1 MRGVHYV
8 RDETGKDST
17 GVIAQELQKIAPELV
32 LTAEDENGYV
42 KCKLRQYYWLLIEA
56 VKELSARVKELEGEV
71 KMALPS
77 SGTITLAQI
86 AAEFGGSA
94 PHSLSEYYRGGAY
107 TTSNNTNVPTSGA
120 ISLSNFHGAQNQVF
134 YAATGG
140 TVTTS
145 GNYKYHTFTG
155 SGTFAIQTAANSAG
169 GGIDYVVVAG
179 GGGSSVDNSSGAG
192 AGGYQALASQSKSV
206 ASYSVVIG
214 AGAPAATSYYSN
226 NGNASSAFG
235 TSSTGGGRRLVHGEL
250 ERGHGE
256 NGGSGGGTCSSSN
269 YWWRQVYC
277 RAR

>member
-1 MRGVHYV
+1 
-8 RDETGKDST
+8 
-17 GVIAQELQKIAPELV
+17 
-32 LTAEDENGYV
+32 
-42 KCKLRQYYWLLIEA
+42 
-56 VKELSARVKELEGEV
+56 
-71 KMALPS
+71 MALPS

-235 TSSTGGGRRLVHGEL
+235 TSSTGGGGGSSWNGSCHGK
-250 ERGHGE
+250 
-256 NGGSGGGTCSSSN
+256 NGGSGSGTCSSSSTVGTGISGQGN
-269 YWWRQVYC
+269 NGGVITRGDRKSFVQ
-277 RAR
+277 